1 MTPSLFTI
9 ESYLGGDEWFH
20 FARKE
25 LTHQRPARPHY
36 HDYFEVFLV
45 ERGQAWHVVNGIEQ
59 RLTPGTVVF
68 MRPSDVHAIAAERGT
83 CQIINIMFRTE
94 TAEHLVTRYA
104 DAFAGRFFWS
114 PGLLPATTTLAGPRI
129 ERAINTMLELQTTH
143 RRLELIEE
151 FLMTLL
157 VRVVDLP
164 SKSGEKL
171 PGWLVDACTRAREPE
186 VFRLGAAALVAEA
199 GRGHEHVCRAM
210 KAHLGLTPTAYIN
223 RIRMEQAALMLASS
237 NAPIA
242 DVALACGIENL
253 SHFYR
258 TFRRHYG
265 RTPRSYRQEHGRSPF

>member
-9 ESYLGGDEWFH
+9 ASYIGDNEWFH

-25 LTHQRPARPHY
+25 LTEQRPVQPHY

-45 ERGQAWHVVNGIEQ
+45 ERGQAWHSVNGIEQ
-59 RLTPGTVVF
+59 RLQTGSIVF
-68 MRPSDVHAIAAERGT
+68 VRPDDVHAIAASKGT
-83 CQIINIMFRTE
+83 CRIINIMFRIE
-94 TAEHLVTRYA
+94 TAEHLVARYS
-104 DAFAGRFFWS
+104 DAFEGRFFWS
-114 PGLLPATTTLAGPRI
+114 PGLLPTVAALTGPRI

-164 SKSGEKL
+164 ETSGAKL
-171 PGWLVDACTRAREPE
+171 PGWLVDACARAREPE
-186 VFRLGAAALVAEA
+186 VFRVGASALVAEA

-258 TFRRHYG
+258 TFRGHYG